1 MGLLDIHPACPVCGL
16 DFSAHDAGDG
26 PAVAGI
32 FLIGAITVGLAL
44 WLDRR
49 FEPDL
54 WVHALIWP
62 AVVLP
67 TSLIVMRIAKTMLL
81 DLQWRH
87 RSTT

>member
-67 TSLIVMRIAKTMLL
+67 TSLIVMRIAKAMLL